1 MAELL
6 ERVKLNLLV
15 YGNGIVDNYKN
26 NSAYFY
32 NKFSKSD
39 EEVLSIPVGQM
50 QIGGF
55 YHLHY
60 LDGSNWMKYSPV
72 FTVDFKKFGN
82 LIIIIGLNFNFIP
95 LEVRVSIFD
104 KFIKEDDFENDRLL
118 SVDFNGIYNEL
129 KKYGFEYALVE
140 YNARQIKL
148 AHKIKLESVPR
159 FLYSGHPKNKYD
171 PNKLYSIWSAKVEG
185 RGQRDAE
192 MSKAL
197 ISDFYKAS
205 DEILENYSMLKGHI
219 DRLKKSLDKYGGG

>member
-15 YGNGIVDNYKN
+15 YGNGIAENYKN
-26 NSAYFY
+26 NSIYFY

-39 EEVLSIPVGQM
+39 EEVTSISVGQM
-50 QIGGF
+50 QKGGF

-60 LDGSNWMKYSPV
+60 LDDSNWMKYSPI

-95 LEVRVSIFD
+95 IEVRVSIFD
-104 KFIKEDDFENDRLL
+104 KFIKEEDFDNDALL
-118 SVDFNGIYNEL
+118 EVDFNGIYNEL

-140 YNARQIKL
+140 YNAHQIKL
-148 AHKIKLESVPR
+148 VHKINLEAVPR
-159 FLYSGHPKNKYD
+159 FIYSGHPKNKYD
-171 PNKLYSIWSAKVEG
+171 PNKLYSIWEAKVEG
-185 RGQRDAE
+185 RSDRDSE

-205 DEILENYSMLKGHI
+205 DEIMQNYSMLKKHI
-219 DRLKKSLDKYGGG
+219 DRLKRSIEKYGGG